1 MKGWILAL
9 AGLLATVVL
18 GCASAPPGPA
28 GGLARGVPEEQGVSS
43 AAILAFLEAA
53 DAIDA
58 LHSVMIVRHGT
69 VVAEGWWAPW
79 EAGSPHEL
87 YSLSKSFTSTAVG
100 LAVAEGR
107 LSIDDPVL
115 KFFPDDA
122 PPDPSDNLRA
132 MRVRDLLTM
141 SAGHQDETS
150 SAPDRITAKSFLAHP
165 VPHQPGTRFKYNTP
179 ATFMQSAIV
188 QKVTGQTVLE
198 YLRPR
203 LFEPLGIES
212 PVWKTSAQGISLGGY
227 GLSVRTKD
235 IARFGQL
242 YLQRGRWQGKQ
253 LIPESWIDLA
263 TSRQVPNG
271 SNPKSDWNQGYGFQ
285 FWRCR
290 HGAYRGDGAFGQY
303 CIVLPEQ
310 DAVIAITSG
319 LKDMQAVLNL
329 VWDRL
334 LPGFQTGALPAD
346 PAGAAR
352 LRERLAGLRVR
363 AVEGG
368 ETSPVASKI
377 GGKRFVF
384 PANDQKLE
392 WIALRP
398 ASGGKRTEVSLRVD
412 GADRAIAC
420 GHREWVKGPGA
431 FDAYAG
437 APAAASGA
445 WTADDTFVVKQCLTE
460 TPFVLTMTL
469 RFAGA
474 EVTCAREMNVGFGP
488 TKKPALTG
496 RAE

>member
-1 MKGWILAL
+1 MKGWLPAVV
-9 AGLLATVVL
+9 GLLATVL
-18 GCASAPPGPA
+18 PGCASAPPGPA
-28 GGLARGVPEEQGVSS
+28 GGLARSAPEEQGVSS
-43 AAILAFLEAA
+43 AAILSFLEAV

-58 LHSVMIVRHGT
+58 MHSVMIVRHGK

-122 PPDPSDNLRA
+122 PPDPSENLRA

-150 SAPDRITAKSFLAHP
+150 SAPDTITAKSFLAHP

-212 PVWKTSAQGISLGGY
+212 PVWKSSAQGISLGGY
-227 GLSVRTKD
+227 GLSVRTED

-253 LIPESWIDLA
+253 LIPESWVDLA

-303 CIVLPEQ
+303 CIVLPNQ

-334 LPGFQTGALPAD
+334 LPGFQAGALPAD

-363 AVEGG
+363 TVEGG
-368 ETSPVASKI
+368 TTSPVASKV

-398 ASGGKRTEVSLRVD
+398 SPDGKRTEVSLRVD
-412 GADRAIAC
+412 GADRTIAC
-420 GHREWVKGPGA
+420 GYREWAKGTGA

-437 APAAASGA
+437 APASASGA
-445 WTADDTFVVKQCLTE
+445 WTAADTFVIRQCLTE
-460 TPFVLTMTL
+460 TPFVLTMAL
-469 RFAGA
+469 RFSGA
-474 EVTCAREMNVGFGP
+474 EVTLAREMNVGFGP

-496 RAE
+496 KAE